1 MPYPN
6 GWLCHVVCR
15 CILKH
20 HAISTND
27 CLVLL
32 RWFGSTLE
40 MAKFSASC
48 RTIFPMKIS
57 NCFLPWVGCHLSD
70 LENRDHNRDHFN
82 SPSCCKSSHKDCLK
96 TDIFN
101 SSPFGGGIC
110 RGLEILTS
118 WFWPVPII
126 LCTWGFSALSTTTYF
141 TSFFVSSPRER
152 ETKTGQ
158 KRRCNER
165 QLQAEGS

>member
-1 MPYPN
+1 MPSPN
-6 GWLCHVVCR
+6 GWLCHVVWR

-20 HAISTND
+20 HAISIND
-27 CLVLL
+27 CQFLIDDLEACWKWQRFPRLVGPFF
-32 RWFGSTLE
+32 RW
-40 MAKFSASC
+40 KFP
-48 RTIFPMKIS
+48 TVFY
-57 NCFLPWVGCHLSD
+57 LGVGCHLGA

-82 SPSCCKSSHKDCLK
+82 SPSCC
-96 TDIFN
+96 N

-126 LCTWGFSALSTTTYF
+126 LCNWRFSASSTKTCF
-141 TSFFVSSPRER
+141 TSFFVSSHGKR

-165 QLQAEGS
+165 QL